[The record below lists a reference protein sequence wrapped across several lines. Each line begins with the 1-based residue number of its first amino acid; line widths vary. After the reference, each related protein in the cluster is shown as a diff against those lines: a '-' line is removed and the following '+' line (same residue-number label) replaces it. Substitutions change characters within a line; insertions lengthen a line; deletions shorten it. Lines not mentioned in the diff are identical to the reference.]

1 MNDSEKVADL
11 FGRHADA
18 RIADGEAE
26 TCFAP
31 FVALLRDGNKDVAG
45 LCELDG
51 VAYEV
56 QQDLG
61 KPERVPF
68 QYRWDVRADP
78 GDSSSS
84 PFSAAL
90 RSAMEATSSSTCS
103 SWKSACSISG
113 ACPLRSWRNPECR

>member
-1 MNDSEKVADL
+1 MELSAWRERFEKVADL

-51 VAYEV
+51 RCLRGSAGS
-56 QQDLG
+56 G
-61 KPERVPF
+61 KAGARHLPVPVG
-68 QYRWDVRADP
+68 RP
-78 GDSSSS
+78 G
-84 PFSAAL
+84 
-90 RSAMEATSSSTCS
+90 
-103 SWKSACSISG
+103 
-113 ACPLRSWRNPECR
+113 

>member
-1 MNDSEKVADL
+1 M
-11 FGRHADA
+11 
-18 RIADGEAE
+18 
-26 TCFAP
+26 
-31 FVALLRDGNKDVAG
+31 AG

-78 GDSSSS
+78 GQQLKPLFGGAEIRNGGDL
-84 PFSAAL
+84 FQHLFQLEVGMFHFELARFDLGEVQRVVDDVEQGVGQVQNRAL
-90 RSAMEATSSSTCS
+90 MVARQRVVFQV
-103 SWKSACSISG
+103 G
-113 ACPLRSWRNPECR
+113 